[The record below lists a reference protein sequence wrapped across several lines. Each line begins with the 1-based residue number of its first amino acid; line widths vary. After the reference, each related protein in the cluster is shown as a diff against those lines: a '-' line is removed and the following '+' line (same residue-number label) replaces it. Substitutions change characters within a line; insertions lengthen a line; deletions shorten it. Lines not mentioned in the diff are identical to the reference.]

1 MMSAARGRRGHVGAL
16 LRRRHVV
23 VAIGSMAGAFV
34 ASSSLQAQAGCAV
47 TPASV
52 GGAADVCRKA
62 DDLFRFLVPQVGVA
76 VAGGNP
82 ILGEG
87 GTMGGVGKR
96 AISLRLVGV
105 EGYLPRNTVPLNL
118 SGPAVASDFG
128 ATRTVVPLPS
138 VDAAIG
144 ISQGIPVGL
153 TNIGGVDF
161 LAGATML
168 PSVSQGDLQV
178 KPKGTAGVAFSYG
191 VRIGALQESALFP
204 GISASYMVRKLP
216 KVDFGYTPGNDT
228 LSVAGTS
235 VKANAIRI
243 VASKRLAL
251 IGVAAGVGRDQ
262 IEASSSLSAVVN
274 ETVAGVPQ
282 RASIS
287 TPLLAERVTR
297 NTAFV
302 NVSLSFIVTR
312 LVAEYGWSSAGAS
325 RATLNRFG
333 GRQANEGYRYGSLG
347 LTTRF

>member
-1 MMSAARGRRGHVGAL
+1 MSASHSPRRALGGRAAAALGAAVL
-16 LRRRHVV
+16 SV
-23 VAIGSMAGAFV
+23 VATV
-34 ASSSLQAQAGCAV
+34 PLRAQSGCTV
-47 TPASV
+47 SPASAS
-52 GGAADVCRKA
+52 GAADVCRKA
-62 DDLFRFLVPQVGVA
+62 NDLFRFLVPQVGVA

-87 GTMGGVGKR
+87 GTMGGPGKR
-96 AISLRLVGV
+96 AISLRVVGV
-105 EGYLPRNTVPLNL
+105 EGYLPKNTVPLNL
-118 SGPAVASDFG
+118 NGPAVASDFG
-128 ATRTVVPLPS
+128 ATRTVVPLPA

-144 ISQGIPVGL
+144 ISRGIPVGL
-153 TNIGGVDF
+153 TNVGGVD
-161 LAGATML
+161 LLLGATML

-178 KPKGTAGVAFSYG
+178 KPKGAAGVAFSYG

-204 GISASYMVRKLP
+204 GISASYQVRKLP

-228 LSVAGTS
+228 ISVAGTS
-235 VKANAIRI
+235 VKSNALRVI
-243 VASKRLAL
+243 ASKRLAL

-274 ETVAGVPQ
+274 ESTGGAPQ
-282 RASIS
+282 RAAIS
-287 TPLLAERVTR
+287 APLLAEKVTR

-302 NVSLSFIVTR
+302 NVSLSFVVTR
-312 LVAEYGWSSAGAS
+312 LVAEYGWSSAGDT